1 MDRIFACTFARA
13 ILALSV
19 AAAVSAAQADTTL
32 RMSHFWPGGSAIN
45 QQIFEQ
51 WAKTIEEESG
61 GSLKVQNFPSQTLS
75 QADETYDAAVNGIA
89 DIGITAQGY
98 TNGRF
103 PLSQIVELPGVA
115 ESAPQGAC
123 VLQTLYDDGQLGGE
137 YDDSHVLFMFTTGP
151 GYIHTK
157 ETDVQTPA
165 DLEGLR
171 IRRPTAV
178 AGDILENM
186 GAQPVGMP
194 APDIYTSMQRGVI
207 DGLSFPWE
215 GMKGFRLN
223 ELSHYHTQVP
233 FYTLI
238 FVATMNKN
246 TYESLTPEQQQVI
259 DDNSGMKWA
268 DKAGLVF
275 AAEDKAGKEQAE
287 QAGDTIR
294 VVDHPLDDPDWQ
306 KPLEDGIESYLSD
319 LESRGRDQA
328 RDVYQAALDAAQSC
342 AQ

>member
-1 MDRIFACTFARA
+1 MKRTFTRA
-13 ILALSV
+13 VLALSV
-19 AAAVSAAQADTTL
+19 AGLAATATFAQAATTL
-32 RMSHFWPGGSAIN
+32 RLSHFWPEVSTIN
-45 QQIFEQ
+45 KQVFAQ
-51 WAKTIEEESG
+51 WAKAVEEDSNGE
-61 GSLKVQNFPSQTLS
+61 LRVQLFPSQTLS
-75 QADETYDAAVNGIA
+75 QADETYGATVNGIA

-123 VLQTLYDDGQLGGE
+123 VLQTLYDDGLIDQE

-157 ETDVQTPA
+157 DTDVQKPS

-178 AGDILENM
+178 AGDILANM

-194 APDIYTSMQRGVI
+194 APDIYTSLQRGAI

-215 GMKGFRLN
+215 GLKSFQLSDQLN
-223 ELSHYHTQVP
+223 YHTQVP

-238 FVATMNKN
+238 FVATMNQS
-246 TYESLTPEQQQVI
+246 TYESLTPEQKQAI
-259 DDNSGMKWA
+259 DANSGMKWA
-268 DKAGLVF
+268 KNAGQVF
-275 AAEDKAGKEQAE
+275 AGEDEAGRKNAVEK
-287 QAGDTIR
+287 GDTIK
-294 VVDHPLDDPDWQ
+294 VIDNPLENPEWQ
-306 KPLEDGIESYLSD
+306 KPLKDGIEGYLSD
-319 LESRGRDQA
+319 LESRGLDQA
-328 RDVYQAALDAAQSC
+328 RDVYQAALAASQSC

>member
-1 MDRIFACTFARA
+1 MNRTFARCL
-13 ILALSV
+13 LALSV
-19 AAAVSAAQADTTL
+19 AGLTAGATTAQASTTL
-32 RMSHFWPGGSAIN
+32 RLSHFWPGASAIN

-51 WAKTIEEESG
+51 WAKRVEEQSNGEI
-61 GSLKVQNFPSQTLS
+61 KIQNFPSQTLS

-123 VLQTLYDDGQLGGE
+123 VLQTLYDDGKIASE
-137 YDDSHVLFMFTTGP
+137 YDNSHVLFLFTTGP

-157 ETDVQTPA
+157 DTDVQKPS

-178 AGDILENM
+178 AGEILENM

-194 APDIYTSMQRGVI
+194 APDIYTSLQRGVI

-215 GMKGFRLN
+215 GINSFQLGEQL
-223 ELSHYHTQVP
+223 HYHTQVP

-238 FVATMNKN
+238 FVATMNQQA
-246 TYESLTPEQQQVI
+246 YDRLSPEQKQVI
-259 DDNSGMKWA
+259 DDNSGMQWA
-268 DKAGLVF
+268 EKAGAVF
-275 AAEDKAGKEQAE
+275 AAQDRAGKQQAE
-287 QAGDTIR
+287 KAGDTIR

-306 KPLEDGIESYLSD
+306 QPLRNGIDNYLSE
-319 LESRGRDQA
+319 LEARGLDQA
-328 RDVYQAALDAAQSC
+328 RDVYQAALDASQSC

>member
-1 MDRIFACTFARA
+1 MNRIFART

-19 AAAVSAAQADTTL
+19 AGAAAAAHADTTL
-32 RMSHFWPGGSAIN
+32 RMSHFWPSGSAIN
-45 QQIFEQ
+45 QQIFEK
-51 WAKTIEEESG
+51 WAKAVEEESG

-103 PLSQIVELPGVA
+103 PLSQVVELPGVA

-123 VLQTLYDDGQLGGE
+123 VLQTLYDDGRLSDE

-151 GYIHTK
+151 GYLHTK
-157 ETDVQTPA
+157 DTDIQKPS

-171 IRRPTAV
+171 MRRPTAV
-178 AGDILENM
+178 AGDIMKNM

-194 APDIYTSMQRGVI
+194 APDIYTSLQRGVI
-207 DGLSFPWE
+207 DGLSIPWE
-215 GMKGFRLN
+215 GVKSFQLGEQLN
-223 ELSHYHTQVP
+223 YHTQVP

-246 TYESLTPEQQQVI
+246 TYESLSPEQKKAI

-268 DKAGLVF
+268 ENAGQVF
-275 AAEDKAGKEQAE
+275 AAEDEAGRKNAVEK
-287 QAGDTIR
+287 GDTIN
-294 VVDHPLDDPDWQ
+294 VIDNPLENPDWQ
-306 KPLEDGIESYLSD
+306 KPLKDGIEIYLSD
-319 LESRGRDQA
+319 LESRGLDQA
-328 RDVYQAALDAAQSC
+328 RDVYQAAMDAAQSC
-342 AQ
+342 KQ

>member
-1 MDRIFACTFARA
+1 MNRIFARI

-19 AAAVSAAQADTTL
+19 AGAAAAAHADTTL
-32 RMSHFWPGGSAIN
+32 RMSHFWPSGSTIN
-45 QQIFEQ
+45 QQIFEK
-51 WAKTIEEESG
+51 WIKAVEEESG

-123 VLQTLYDDGQLGGE
+123 VLQTLYDDGRLSDE

-151 GYIHTK
+151 GYLHTK
-157 ETDVQTPA
+157 DTDVQKPS

-171 IRRPTAV
+171 MRRPTAV
-178 AGDILENM
+178 AGDIMKNM

-194 APDIYTSMQRGVI
+194 APDIYTSLQRGVI
-207 DGLSFPWE
+207 DGLSIPWE
-215 GMKGFRLN
+215 GVKSFQLGEQLN
-223 ELSHYHTQVP
+223 YHTQVP

-246 TYESLTPEQQQVI
+246 TYESLSPEQKKAI

-268 DKAGLVF
+268 ENAGQVF
-275 AAEDKAGKEQAE
+275 AAEDEAGRKNAVEK
-287 QAGDTIR
+287 GDTIN
-294 VVDHPLDDPDWQ
+294 VIDNPLENPDWQ
-306 KPLEDGIESYLSD
+306 KPLKDGIDVYLSD
-319 LESRGRDQA
+319 LESRGLDQA
-328 RDVYQAALDAAQSC
+328 RDVYQAALDAASSC

>member
-1 MDRIFACTFARA
+1 MKVDRLSIANYKGFTMNRTFIRA
-13 ILALSV
+13 ALALAV
-19 AAAVSAAQADTTL
+19 AGLATTATSAQAATTL
-32 RMSHFWPGGSAIN
+32 RLSHFWPEVSTIN
-45 QQIFEQ
+45 KQIFAQ
-51 WAKTIEEESG
+51 WAKAVEEDSNGE
-61 GSLKVQNFPSQTLS
+61 LRVQLFPSQTLS
-75 QADETYDAAVNGIA
+75 QADETYSATVNGIA

-123 VLQTLYDDGQLGGE
+123 VLQTLYDDGQIAQE

-157 ETDVQTPA
+157 DTDVQKPS

-194 APDIYTSMQRGVI
+194 APDIYTSLQRGVI

-215 GMKGFRLN
+215 GINSFQLADQLN
-223 ELSHYHTQVP
+223 YHTQVP

-238 FVATMNKN
+238 FVATMNQS
-246 TYESLTPEQQQVI
+246 TYESLSPEQKQAI
-259 DDNSGMKWA
+259 DRELRHEVGREGRPGVRRPGQGGQA
-268 DKAGLVF
+268 AGRAGRRYHPGGRQPAGRSRLAGA
-275 AAEDKAGKEQAE
+275 AAE
-287 QAGDTIR
+287 R
-294 VVDHPLDDPDWQ
+294 HRW
-306 KPLEDGIESYLSD
+306 LSQR
-319 LESRGRDQA
+319 SRGAWPRSGA
-328 RDVYQAALDAAQSC
+328 
-342 AQ
+342 

>member
-1 MDRIFACTFARA
+1 MNRIFART

-19 AAAVSAAQADTTL
+19 AGAAAAAHADTRL
-32 RMSHFWPGGSAIN
+32 RMSHFWPSGSAIN
-45 QQIFEQ
+45 QQIFEK
-51 WAKTIEEESG
+51 WAKAVEEESG

-103 PLSQIVELPGVA
+103 PLSQVVELPGVA

-123 VLQTLYDDGQLGGE
+123 VLQTLYDDGRLSDE

-151 GYIHTK
+151 GYLHTK
-157 ETDVQTPA
+157 DTDIQKPS

-171 IRRPTAV
+171 MRRPTAV
-178 AGDILENM
+178 AGDIMKNM

-194 APDIYTSMQRGVI
+194 APDIYTSLQRGVI
-207 DGLSFPWE
+207 DGLSIPWE
-215 GMKGFRLN
+215 GVKSFQLGEQLN
-223 ELSHYHTQVP
+223 YHTQVP

-246 TYESLTPEQQQVI
+246 TYESLSPEQKKAI

-268 DKAGLVF
+268 ENAGQVF
-275 AAEDKAGKEQAE
+275 AAEDEAGRKNAVEK
-287 QAGDTIR
+287 GDTIN
-294 VVDHPLDDPDWQ
+294 VIDNPLENPDWQ
-306 KPLEDGIESYLSD
+306 KPLKDGIEIYLSD
-319 LESRGRDQA
+319 LESRGLDQA
-328 RDVYQAALDAAQSC
+328 RDVYQAAMDAAQSC
-342 AQ
+342 KQ